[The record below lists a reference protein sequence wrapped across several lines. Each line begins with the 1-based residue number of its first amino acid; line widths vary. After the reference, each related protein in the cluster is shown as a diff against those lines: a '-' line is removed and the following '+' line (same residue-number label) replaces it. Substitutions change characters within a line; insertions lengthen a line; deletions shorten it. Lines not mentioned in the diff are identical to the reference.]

1 MLKQYQAAQN
11 AVSKAAS
18 DLAHADRDWQH
29 TRNTPRKQLFW
40 VRRVK
45 AQRQLIRAKRLEL
58 ACFEAMIREQN
69 KEEKKEHEK
78 TV

>member
-1 MLKQYQAAQN
+1 MFKKYQSAIAAVN
-11 AVSKAAS
+11 KAAS

-45 AQRQLIRAKRLEL
+45 AQRQLIRAKRAEL
-58 ACFEAMIREQN
+58 ACFEALIREQN